1 MCTIKTLLKIKDIK
15 QGTLFLIVLLIMVC
29 AFIIYLFSSNKTL
42 LESQEKIKECHT
54 EHIQKADSL
63 YVNLITYNKEL
74 TCKLLECNTRIW
86 ADSLIKQSLKG
97 NRTLSKAQYKE
108 LSNLL
113 SIHFENLDVFHK
125 EYDSKIQRDSLLL
138 GIERDL
144 LNGQT
149 KTMIDLHLNKIEHEY
164 SNITMWAAILT
175 ILFLVFSFY
184 SIFKMDELIQQGNEG
199 VKDIKQ
205 LKCDGEKEVEKL
217 KNTTTEL
224 IENTEATVNTFIQK
238 QQERINDTF
247 LVVME
252 KSDKIEQLSSNL
264 MRNFDEQRQVLDKE
278 FQRISKEYEERIKLL
293 LNEKNRQFQDVND
306 QMSKLIT
313 QTSTYINEIQSNN
326 GIVPVSTE
334 ADNKTS
340 SNKTESTNNIE
351 SKGKEEQR

>member
-199 VKDIKQ
+199 VKDIKH
-205 LKCDGEKEVEKL
+205 LKCVGDL
-217 KNTTTEL
+217 
-224 IENTEATVNTFIQK
+224 
-238 QQERINDTF
+238 
-247 LVVME
+247 
-252 KSDKIEQLSSNL
+252 
-264 MRNFDEQRQVLDKE
+264 
-278 FQRISKEYEERIKLL
+278 
-293 LNEKNRQFQDVND
+293 
-306 QMSKLIT
+306 
-313 QTSTYINEIQSNN
+313 
-326 GIVPVSTE
+326 
-334 ADNKTS
+334 
-340 SNKTESTNNIE
+340 
-351 SKGKEEQR
+351 

>member
-1 MCTIKTLLKIKDIK
+1 M
-15 QGTLFLIVLLIMVC
+15 
-29 AFIIYLFSSNKTL
+29 
-42 LESQEKIKECHT
+42 
-54 EHIQKADSL
+54 
-63 YVNLITYNKEL
+63 NLIAYNKEL
-74 TCKLLECNTRIW
+74 TCKLLEGNSRVLS
-86 ADSLIKQSLKG
+86 DSLIKQSLKG
-97 NRTLSKAQYKE
+97 NQTLSKAQYKE

-113 SIHFENLDVFHK
+113 SIHFENLDIFHK

-224 IENTEATVNTFIQK
+224 IENTEATVNIFIQK

-247 LVVME
+247 LVVIE
-252 KSDKIEQLSSNL
+252 KSDKIEQLSNNL
-264 MRNFDEQRQVLDKE
+264 LRNFDEQRQALDKE

-293 LNEKNRQFQDVND
+293 LNEKNR
-306 QMSKLIT
+306 
-313 QTSTYINEIQSNN
+313 
-326 GIVPVSTE
+326 
-334 ADNKTS
+334 
-340 SNKTESTNNIE
+340 
-351 SKGKEEQR
+351 